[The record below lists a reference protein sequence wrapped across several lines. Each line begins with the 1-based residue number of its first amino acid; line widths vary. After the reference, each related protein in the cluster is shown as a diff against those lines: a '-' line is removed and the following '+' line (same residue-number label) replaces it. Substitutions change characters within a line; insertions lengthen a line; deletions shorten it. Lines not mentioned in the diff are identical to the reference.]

1 MATAEGTTQ
10 ADARASLPGPRL
22 PRAVR
27 EFLDTEAAGG
37 VVLLAAALVALAWA
51 NSPWKAGYL
60 SLWETEITVAVGDTV
75 RTLDLRHVV
84 NEALMALFFFVV
96 GLEIKRELV
105 AGELHSPRKAA
116 LPALAALG
124 GMVVPAA
131 LYAGINLGAPGA
143 AGWGV
148 PMATDIAFAVGVLA
162 LLGPRVP
169 PSLKLFLLTLA
180 IVDDIGAIVVIAV
193 FYAGHVD
200 MTALASGAAVLAAV
214 VALRVSRI
222 DWMPV
227 YVVLGLVLWAAVFES
242 GVHATIAGV
251 VLGLL
256 TPARPLAAAGVARE
270 WARDL
275 AHDPTPADLQAM
287 SSIAKATVSVAEQL
301 QHRLHPLVSYVV
313 VPAFALANA
322 GVVLDRAALDA
333 DGGTRVVI
341 GVVAG
346 LLVGKF
352 VGIGMFTW
360 LAVRLRIGAL
370 PEGLTMTHV
379 AGGAALAGIG
389 FTVALFV
396 AGLAYEDAALEAA
409 AKLGILAASAL
420 AGVGGFIML
429 RSAGPPSAAQGG
441 ER

>member
-1 MATAEGTTQ
+1 MTTTDPTSHAGIQ
-10 ADARASLPGPRL
+10 APLPGPRL

-37 VVLLAAALVALAWA
+37 VVLLVAAAVALVWA
-51 NSPWKAGYL
+51 NSPWKGGYL
-60 SLWETEITVAVGDTV
+60 SLWETEITLAVGDTV
-75 RTLDLRHVV
+75 RTLDLRHLV

-96 GLEIKRELV
+96 GLEVKRELV
-105 AGELHSPRKAA
+105 AGELRSPQKAA

-131 LYAGINLGAPGA
+131 LYAAVNLGAPGDE
-143 AGWGV
+143 GWGV

-162 LLGPRVP
+162 LLGPRA
-169 PSLKLFLLTLA
+169 PSALKLFLLTLA
-180 IVDDIGAIVVIAV
+180 IVDDIGAILVIAV
-193 FYAGHVD
+193 FYAGQFEP
-200 MTALASGAAVLAAV
+200 TALAAAAAV
-214 VALRVSRI
+214 VGAVIALRVTRVA
-222 DWMPV
+222 WMPA
-227 YVVLGLVLWAAVFES
+227 YIALGLVLWLAVYES

-256 TPARPLAAAGVARE
+256 TPARPLAAAGVARD

-287 SSIAKATVSVAEQL
+287 SSMANATVSVAERL
-301 QHRLHPLVSYVV
+301 QHRLHPVVSYVV
-313 VPAFALANA
+313 VPVFALANA
-322 GVVLDRAALDA
+322 GVALEGNALRAE
-333 DGGTRVVI
+333 GGARVVG

-352 VGIGMFTW
+352 VGITAFTW
-360 LAVRLRIGAL
+360 LAVRLRLGVL
-370 PEGLTMTHV
+370 PDGLTTTHV

-396 AGLAYEDAALEAA
+396 AGLAFDDPALEAA
-409 AKLGILAASAL
+409 AKLGILAASAV
-420 AGVGGFIML
+420 AGVVGYLVL
-429 RSAGPPSAAQGG
+429 RPAGRSPVARS
-441 ER
+441 